1 MTKTLN
7 QIIFFFLHQNQNIF
21 FSSIGNQNI
30 FLEKN
35 HNIYLQVKWFVPKKW
50 VDKITS
56 LIPLYKGL
64 TFLTFENLE
73 KGKIHP
79 LYKVNCHTE
88 KDISRLSVKLKLL
101 TGSYIL
107 QSKRIRMY
115 KTETEATC
123 LQCKDKEETMEH
135 FILGCRCLETVHNP
149 VLHELVNELRVWYW
163 LLAA

>member
-1 MTKTLN
+1 MKPD
-7 QIIFFFLHQNQNIF
+7 
-21 FSSIGNQNI
+21 SSAS
-30 FLEKN
+30 
-35 HNIYLQVKWFVPKKW
+35 WFVGIKHLHRKYELKEAQSYLDKPESKTKWTRTVKEAVYKKW

-56 LIPLYKGL
+56 LIPLYKGI

-79 LYKVNCHTE
+79 LFKVNCHTG

-123 LQCKDKEETMEH
+123 LLCKDNEETMK
-135 FILGCRCLETVHNP
+135 FYSGVPL
-149 VLHELVNELRVWYW
+149 LRNSPNSSVT
-163 LLAA
+163 